1 MPSPELE
8 AFWRLDELGL
18 ILTGEYFSPF
28 KAGRGYYS
36 ELLEAYLAKR
46 NSLGLSPP
54 ALRSAEPRSPTSSG
68 GASSPD
74 TETRKRP

>member
-1 MPSPELE
+1 MASPELE

-46 NSLGLSPP
+46 NRLGLLPP
-54 ALRSAEPRSPTSSG
+54 AQQSAEPHSPASSD

-74 TETRKRP
+74 KETRKRP